1 MSSITDKDLEKARQ
15 TLGEIAKNMTDEQL
29 KDDVVKIQYLT
40 ETWLDEFERKTFD
53 GQTLAEKIPGFNN
66 IHIMEET
73 TKNE

>member
-1 MSSITDKDLEKARQ
+1 MSSITDKDLEKAKKI
-15 TLGEIAKNMTDEQL
+15 LGETAKEMTDEQL
-29 KDDVVKIQYLT
+29 KDQLVKIQYLT
-40 ETWLDEFERKTFD
+40 ETWLDEFERQTLD